1 MEGLLAVV
9 GLELTT
15 EGIRTTFARG
25 EKNYENQSAFPKV
38 VGNNV
43 ATPNLF
49 TDGRGREKV
58 VSAPPCTN
66 NKQSMKSQ
74 LETNI
79 CNRLRQSQNRTTKNS
94 DNDCAPLIDQ

>member
-1 MEGLLAVV
+1 M
-9 GLELTT
+9 GLEVTT
-15 EGIRTTFARG
+15 EGIRTTVARG

-43 ATPNLF
+43 AIPNLF

-66 NKQSMKSQ
+66 NKVTTGDEHLQQ
-74 LETNI
+74 TETITEPNHKKTATMI
-79 CNRLRQSQNRTTKNS
+79 ALR
-94 DNDCAPLIDQ
+94 